1 MHGGEWDEQDVQ
13 GHAPLWEAWA
23 ARDEVA
29 GAEAAPVV
37 VTTAE
42 MRTMRTGGRLLV
54 VGRRRPIRSGMIR
67 PRSAADLVAL
77 LNADV
82 ITLDEARRYL
92 RLGRFEEV
100 HGSCG

>member
-1 MHGGEWDEQDVQ
+1 
-13 GHAPLWEAWA
+13 
-23 ARDEVA
+23 
-29 GAEAAPVV
+29 
-37 VTTAE
+37 
-42 MRTMRTGGRLLV
+42 
-54 VGRRRPIRSGMIR
+54 MIR